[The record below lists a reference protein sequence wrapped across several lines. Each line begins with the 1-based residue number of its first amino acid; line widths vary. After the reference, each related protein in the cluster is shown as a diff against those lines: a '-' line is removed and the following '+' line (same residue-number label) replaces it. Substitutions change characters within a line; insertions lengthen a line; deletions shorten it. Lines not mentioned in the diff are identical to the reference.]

1 MNWYSQLTQLIL
13 SFYREDHAQFEMLRP
28 LRKCKVSRRWGT
40 LKIDCESYETAR
52 TLIYGIDL
60 LRDPVNQLRLAQQIK
75 IIVNGKLV
83 EAFPVGSS
91 RLNA

>member
-13 SFYREDHAQFEMLRP
+13 SFYREDHAQLEALQP
-28 LRKCKVSRRWGT
+28 LQKCKVSRRWGT
-40 LKIDCESYETAR
+40 LKIDCKSHETAR
-52 TLIYGIDL
+52 RLIHGIDL

-75 IIVNGKLV
+75 IMVNGKLV
-83 EAFPVGSS
+83 QIFPARSS